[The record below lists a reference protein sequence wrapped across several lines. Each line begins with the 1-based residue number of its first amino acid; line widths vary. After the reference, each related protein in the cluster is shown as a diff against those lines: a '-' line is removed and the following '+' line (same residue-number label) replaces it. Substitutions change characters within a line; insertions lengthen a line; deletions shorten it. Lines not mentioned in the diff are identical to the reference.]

1 MCAKKGCYSETSH
14 LYDCGFSTG
23 KKYCLYVWDILF
35 DVPVEVSIREEFVN
49 FGKFWSLTRNPLKFG
64 G

>member
-35 DVPVEVSIREEFVN
+35 DVPVEVSICEETVN
-49 FGKFWSLTRNPLKFG
+49 FGKF
-64 G
+64 